1 MQIPPDVAL
10 QILVNL
16 GALAM
21 IYTRLETKIAVIQ
34 TKVSYIER
42 ALKLSGTEP
51 ASL

>member
-1 MQIPPDVAL
+1 MQVSLEIAL

-34 TKVSYIER
+34 TKLTYIER
-42 ALKLSGTEP
+42 ALKLGGDSVTV
-51 ASL
+51 